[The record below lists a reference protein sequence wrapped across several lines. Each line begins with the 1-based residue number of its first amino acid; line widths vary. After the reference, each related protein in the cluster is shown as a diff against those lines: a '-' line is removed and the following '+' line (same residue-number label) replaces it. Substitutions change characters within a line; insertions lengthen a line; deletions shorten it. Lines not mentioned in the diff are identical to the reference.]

1 MLIPTREMEMTFYIY
16 SANGGYELSDGDA
29 IVAFATEVDAID
41 AAIRMAQD
49 ANSLYKIFYWA
60 P

>member
-1 MLIPTREMEMTFYIY
+1 MTFYIY
-16 SANGGYELSDGDA
+16 SANGGYELSDGD
-29 IVAFATEVDAID
+29 IVVPFTTESDALD

-49 ANSLYKIFYWA
+49 ANALYKIFYWA

>member
-1 MLIPTREMEMTFYIY
+1 MTFYIY
-16 SANGGYELSDGDA
+16 SANGGYELSDGEA
-29 IVAFATEVDAID
+29 VVAFATEAEAID